1 MIKDLLRFFNI
12 NLISMANYLEI
23 STDNMRS
30 IHSGRRSFKAQHIM
44 WLQALK
50 AALQLNVPSNELPD
64 VVLDKT
70 LLQKEFVQPLQKN
83 ICKQTGLIARKK
95 AELEQFKSKYSDL
108 KRGLYVCQKLLKAG
122 VLNPNHQKWL
132 DLRKRHLSQKLVEL
146 QLKIALHEA
155 QISGL
160 KIQIEDLEK
169 AVNANQW
176 LK

>member
-12 NLISMANYLEI
+12 NLFSMANYLEVSVDTI
-23 STDNMRS
+23 KSMN
-30 IHSGRRSFKAQHIM
+30 SGRRNFTAQHIR
-44 WLQALK
+44 WLQVLK
-50 AALQLNVPSNELPD
+50 EALQLQTSSDQLPEVEISKALGLKD
-64 VVLDKT
+64 FNQA
-70 LLQKEFVQPLQKN
+70 LQKY

-108 KRGLYVCQKLLKAG
+108 KRGLYACQKLLKAG

-132 DLRKRHLSQKLVEL
+132 DLRKRHLSQKLQEL

-160 KIQIEDLEK
+160 QIQIEDLEK